1 MCPGGEP
8 SAALVDYHRELAA
21 GGVAMT
27 TLAYAAVADSGR
39 SYLHQLCLS
48 KTGTMPWLRRLTDA
62 VHSEGAAASI
72 QLAHG
77 GTAASPAAAGGKAIG
92 PSAVFNRYTFS
103 FPRAMTE
110 HDIETVT
117 EGFGRAARSAV
128 ASGFDAVEIHAAHG
142 YLLSQF
148 LSPYTN
154 RRSDGWGGSLEN
166 RLRFPVDVIRRVRR
180 AVGPAFPVLVKMNL
194 RDGFRTGL
202 DIDEAVEIAKRY
214 EAEGVDALVL
224 SGGFMT
230 RTPIYVMRGDVPHK
244 ELRRDLPGLGHKLAA
259 LLFGRLLVRKVPFTE
274 AYFLEDALQVRRVTR
289 LPLVLVGGLR
299 RLEQMEDIVG
309 QGIEFLAMA
318 RPFILEPD
326 LVRKLATGAA
336 IEARC
341 VPCNKCLASVASGP
355 VRCHLSGPTAAALPR
370 RTHARCES

>member
-1 MCPGGEP
+1 MCPDGEP

-27 TLAYAAVADSGR
+27 TVAYAAVTDSGR

-48 KTGTMPWLRRLTDA
+48 KTGTIPCLRQLTDA

-77 GTAASPAAAGGKAIG
+77 GYAASPAAAGGKAIG

-110 HDIETVT
+110 GDMETVT
-117 EGFGRAARSAV
+117 EGFGLAARSAV
-128 ASGFDAVEIHAAHG
+128 ESGFDAVEIHAAHG

-148 LSPYTN
+148 LSPHTN
-154 RRSDGWGGSLEN
+154 RRSDRWGGSLEN
-166 RLRFPVDVIRRVRR
+166 RLRFPIEVIRRVRQ
-180 AVGPAFPVLVKMNL
+180 AVGPEFPILVKVNL

-202 DIDEAVEIAKRY
+202 DLDESLEIAKRY

-244 ELRRDLPGLGHKLAA
+244 ELRRDLPELRRKFAA
-259 LLFGRLLVRKVPFTE
+259 WLFGRFLVRKVPFTE
-274 AYFLEDALQVRRVTR
+274 AYFLEDALHVRKVTR

-309 QGIEFLAMA
+309 QGFEFLAMA

-326 LVRKLATGAA
+326 LVRKFETGAA
-336 IEARC
+336 VEARC
-341 VPCNKCLASVASGP
+341 VPCNKCLASVARGS
-355 VRCHLSGPTAAALPR
+355 VRCVLSDSADAASAG
-370 RTHARCES
+370 S